1 MKTFPEFWSDITANP
16 HWVEWMERMARMEQK
31 NLKRAAETAYGNLIA
46 DPQAFE
52 KYSAEES
59 RKYVG
64 NILKNQKPEL
74 VKPQLQQVEFK
85 EEVKKPEDAPLTGE
99 ARQIWLEKFKAQVLA
114 TPPIKP
120 VAKISTREIIS
131 EGQWEPK
138 KEPVHMNG
146 IDLAHF
152 RLNEAIKKYGRR
164 KYMSL
169 YSFSG
174 FQTFKFGLVDVFAAN
189 EEDAKEILKMA
200 ERYCKINF

>member
-1 MKTFPEFWSDITANP
+1 MKTFPEFWTDITANP

-74 VKPQLQQVEFK
+74 VKPQLQQVEEKKEPEPEIEISK
-85 EEVKKPEDAPLTGE
+85 EEWDRRMNEWRKMVLDSPLLKRAPQMSRKYFE
-99 ARQIWLEKFKAQVLA
+99 EN
-114 TPPIKP
+114 
-120 VAKISTREIIS
+120 
-131 EGQWEPK
+131 GQWEPK

-169 YSFSG
+169 YSFSE

-189 EEDAKEILKMA
+189 EEDAKEILKLA
-200 ERYCKINF
+200 ERFVKLNY